1 MLEVAMGE
9 CGGAECQG
17 LLLLLSQV
25 PCWHCSLDFVPE
37 LAPGPVRAG
46 ILTLCNGDR
55 TGWDGERPCHC
66 SGLWGLSPSHR
77 VRLECTS
84 LQRSWCLPA
93 ASLRQS
99 SRWPD
104 LSRERRCGWS
114 RGEQPVVCALSTA
127 RAGGRLGGLPGT
139 ALTDQLQGQDA
150 VRHCPLDVVVASG
163 RVIIPCEKV
172 GLEEG
177 SVWGSSGGSWST
189 YGTRKNHGFLNFSS
203 CLS

>member
-1 MLEVAMGE
+1 MP
-9 CGGAECQG
+9 GAAAAALPSPLLALFSG
-17 LLLLLSQV
+17 L
-25 PCWHCSLDFVPE
+25 C
-37 LAPGPVRAG
+37 ARAG
-46 ILTLCNGDR
+46 SWASE
-55 TGWDGERPCHC
+55 GWDPHALQWRSHRLGWGERPCHC